1 MDNWLALFDGQ
12 TRYFLDI
19 FDSPVKPDVLRFR
32 GREALSEPFR
42 WDIEFTT
49 PQASIPP
56 EQVLMK
62 YATFRMR
69 SGKNVHGIVTRLEW
83 LSTSKD
89 QSHYRLTLSS
99 RLALLGYTRQCA
111 VFQNQ
116 SVPEVV
122 EQVLRKHGLEGPDFE
137 FRLARTY
144 PPREII
150 TQWRETDLEFI
161 RRILSEVGIYWRTE
175 MDDVR
180 GLDTYIFADS
190 QLNYR
195 FDVRL
200 PYRKPSGLFDGAA
213 ESVWDVRT
221 WHRGVTGTVATRD
234 YNYRTATTPMDA
246 TVSVRHDGV
255 TTGEHYRYAAPYREA
270 GDDTSPEPETES
282 GAFYA
287 RIHHERELI
296 KSARIHLFSNA
307 SHLAPGQVLE
317 PQGNVITA
325 LKEGVVLT
333 LVTFR
338 GARDSRLHV
347 SLWGMPYTERYCF
360 RPADIPRPEIHGT
373 LPARVESREKN
384 DIYAHLDEQGRYRVK
399 LDFDREGT
407 EAGYS
412 YLWLRMAKPY
422 AGDTLGWH
430 TPLTDGTE
438 VAIAYSN
445 GDIDLPYIAYALH
458 DSEHP
463 DLVNRDNHTRNI
475 LRTPANNKLRMED
488 KRGEEHIKLATE
500 YGKTQLNSGHLV
512 DSQGQR
518 RGTGSELR
526 TDEHGVIRAGK
537 GLFVSADAQAKAQGE
552 SLDMDAA
559 LKEIDRLNQQLQQL
573 EIAAE
578 QAQALKADVDSK
590 IAMFEQRLKPLNEAV
605 LFSAPAGMALT
616 SGEHLQMA
624 ATKNVAI
631 NARGDISAGAMG
643 NATLLTGEK
652 LGLFARTGQLSL
664 KSGEG
669 PIDVQAQ
676 NGNMRLFAE
685 RKLTLSSASDI
696 SFAGKKR
703 ITLIGGGSYL
713 RLEAGKIEYG
723 TTATYLRRTKRTM
736 AAAPATMP
744 LPIPLL
750 PGQYLPLNGT
760 ICIECLL
767 NAIKAND
774 AIVQGA

>member
-307 SHLAPGQVLE
+307 AHLTPGQVLE
-317 PQGNVITA
+317 PQG
-325 LKEGVVLT
+325 
-333 LVTFR
+333 
-338 GARDSRLHV
+338 
-347 SLWGMPYTERYCF
+347 
-360 RPADIPRPEIHGT
+360 
-373 LPARVESREKN
+373 
-384 DIYAHLDEQGRYRVK
+384 
-399 LDFDREGT
+399 
-407 EAGYS
+407 
-412 YLWLRMAKPY
+412 
-422 AGDTLGWH
+422 
-430 TPLTDGTE
+430 
-438 VAIAYSN
+438 
-445 GDIDLPYIAYALH
+445 
-458 DSEHP
+458 
-463 DLVNRDNHTRNI
+463 
-475 LRTPANNKLRMED
+475 
-488 KRGEEHIKLATE
+488 
-500 YGKTQLNSGHLV
+500 
-512 DSQGQR
+512 
-518 RGTGSELR
+518 
-526 TDEHGVIRAGK
+526 
-537 GLFVSADAQAKAQGE
+537 
-552 SLDMDAA
+552 
-559 LKEIDRLNQQLQQL
+559 
-573 EIAAE
+573 
-578 QAQALKADVDSK
+578 DV
-590 IAMFEQRLKPLNEAV
+590 
-605 LFSAPAGMALT
+605 
-616 SGEHLQMA
+616 
-624 ATKNVAI
+624 
-631 NARGDISAGAMG
+631 
-643 NATLLTGEK
+643 
-652 LGLFARTGQLSL
+652 
-664 KSGEG
+664 
-669 PIDVQAQ
+669 
-676 NGNMRLFAE
+676 
-685 RKLTLSSASDI
+685 
-696 SFAGKKR
+696 
-703 ITLIGGGSYL
+703 
-713 RLEAGKIEYG
+713 
-723 TTATYLRRTKRTM
+723 
-736 AAAPATMP
+736 
-744 LPIPLL
+744 
-750 PGQYLPLNGT
+750 
-760 ICIECLL
+760 
-767 NAIKAND
+767 
-774 AIVQGA
+774 